1 MTIKEFM
8 RNNGLKNRSTVEKW
22 INDELIPNASIENDY
37 IPNSARVPYT
47 KARAKKAESIYR
59 SILKACRERKHVL
72 PQIYKMSSE
81 EFNQYINQLENAGL
95 INKRTEDGVEYYDI
109 SLYALKLQKEEINKI
124 IVTISNFAV
133 AVSNVCSSLI

>member
-8 RNNGLKNRSTVEKW
+8 KNNGLKHRSTVEKW

-37 IPNSARVPYT
+37 IPNSARIPYT

-72 PQIYKMSSE
+72 PKIYKMSLE
-81 EFNQYINQLENAGL
+81 EFNQYINQLENVGL
-95 INKRTEDGVEYYDI
+95 ISRRIEDGVEYYDI
-109 SLYALKLQKEEINKI
+109 SLYALKLKEEEINKKI
-124 IVTISNFAV
+124 TTISNLAV
-133 AVSNVCSSLI
+133 AVSNMCSNLI

>member
-1 MTIKEFM
+1 MN
-8 RNNGLKNRSTVEKW
+8 NNGLKNRSTVEKW

-47 KARAKKAESIYR
+47 KARAKKAESIYC

-72 PQIYKMSSE
+72 PKIYKMSSE

-95 INKRTEDGVEYYDI
+95 INRRIEDGVEYYDI
-109 SLYALKLQKEEINKI
+109 SLYALKLKEEEINKKI
-124 IVTISNFAV
+124 TTISNFAV
-133 AVSNVCSSLI
+133 AVSKMCSSLI

>member
-8 RNNGLKNRSTVEKW
+8 NNNGLKNRSTVEKW

-59 SILKACRERKHVL
+59 SI
-72 PQIYKMSSE
+72 
-81 EFNQYINQLENAGL
+81 
-95 INKRTEDGVEYYDI
+95 
-109 SLYALKLQKEEINKI
+109 
-124 IVTISNFAV
+124 
-133 AVSNVCSSLI
+133 

>member
-8 RNNGLKNRSTVEKW
+8 NNNGLKNRSTVEKW

-37 IPNSARVPYT
+37 IPNSARAPYT

-72 PQIYKMSSE
+72 PKIYKMSSE

-95 INKRTEDGVEYYDI
+95 INRRTEDGVEYYDV
-109 SLYALKLQKEEINKI
+109 SLYALKLKEEEMNKKI
-124 IVTISNFAV
+124 TTISNFAV
-133 AVSNVCSSLI
+133 AVSNMCSSLI